1 MPESFLVLFNSQG
14 SNVIDNT
21 NKNKV
26 IYEVDWEAFLPKKIR
41 SFIVNL
47 FSNLPIL
54 EHSLQI
60 MVLSI

>member
-26 IYEVDWEAFLPKKIR
+26 IYEVDWEAFLPKKFKKFHCQ
-41 SFIVNL
+41 FIFNEPWK
-47 FSNLPIL
+47 NEYI
-54 EHSLQI
+54 
-60 MVLSI
+60 